1 MENAYNV
8 IKSGKSKIKMV
19 SGLGYQFKKIKIYMH
34 RKTKSK
40 TKWMKLDGGIGG
52 DFKSLFSFV
61 FLNFLKYILYIYYI
75 YLIYL
80 SKCIYVPNI
89 YFILDIYIYY

>member
-1 MENAYNV
+1 
-8 IKSGKSKIKMV
+8 
-19 SGLGYQFKKIKIYMH
+19 
-34 RKTKSK
+34 
-40 TKWMKLDGGIGG
+40 MKLDGGIGG

-89 YFILDIYIYY
+89 YFILDIYIYYWGATLKKQAANIHILPLLLL